1 MIERLYKISLGI
13 LALLLLLMIVL
24 ISIVGVEESVLTVLG
39 WITASFIIIS
49 IILFF
54 LKKRSGN

>member
-24 ISIVGVEESVLTVLG
+24 ISIVGVDESVLTVLG

-54 LKKRSGN
+54 LNKRSGN